1 MLPEPQQ
8 RWACNTVSSRSL
20 VLRRQLKGFWKAWY
34 TAPALCP
41 RPLARAVGACRKG
54 HGAWLPPA
62 EGLGA
67 PRMLTSGLTSRD
79 PAAQSPKCRQGP
91 CTETLHT
98 EVFWVAS
105 SKPPLC
111 SLRQAVTRPHQEVR
125 YSRSKWDFQRI
136 SDDVGKGS

>member
-54 HGAWLPPA
+54 HGLAGEAGLLEAAVYLPGKYYSNYYNA
-62 EGLGA
+62 TG
-67 PRMLTSGLTSRD
+67 TIV
-79 PAAQSPKCRQGP
+79 
-91 CTETLHT
+91 HT
-98 EVFWVAS
+98 GVADS
-105 SKPPLC
+105 
-111 SLRQAVTRPHQEVR
+111 T
-125 YSRSKWDFQRI
+125 
-136 SDDVGKGS
+136 